1 MTLGSDTYR
10 RDLPVSMLTA
20 IGTTALWFGLTWRY
34 GFDLADEGYY
44 WYGAQRV
51 LRGEVP
57 MRDFMSYDIGRYY
70 WAAFFMHLI
79 GDDGIFGAR
88 ISAAVWQIVGSFVGV
103 NICLMSLRQS
113 GVVRWVFAVLI
124 TSILTVWVWPY
135 YKVYDHFTSVLVV
148 AALVLM
154 LKSIKPSAW
163 LFAGAV
169 IGVAAI
175 MGRNHGVYGMVAALL
190 VISLLLIKAS
200 SSWAVIGLCGYF
212 LLGVLIGFSPTL
224 IMMFAVEGFASA
236 FIDSILMMVQTGATN
251 ISLPVPWPWE
261 VKFQG
266 MGFLLTA
273 QKLLVGMGFVIL
285 LAFPLLGVLVLTYQH
300 FDLSSDSQKVFVAA
314 IAAAI
319 PYAHYAFSRAD
330 EAHLALGIFPVLLG
344 LLSLGG
350 SMIGLRPLLVGFAL
364 LATSLLTI
372 GSSQPYLS
380 AWLFKTKLV
389 RTDVGGQQLLM
400 YPGTSKLLQFAT
412 EAISHQSTG
421 SKHFLAV
428 PNMTSLYAIYRT
440 KMPIWEIYSLI
451 PRDGRFEGREIE
463 RLELSWPDLVL
474 LSDHALDGNPLFKYS
489 QMRPLINEWI
499 TSRYLLTDVGENLG
513 NSDVRVYS
521 LKKSLHR
528 SAE

>member
-1 MTLGSDTYR
+1 MTLGSDAYR
-10 RDLPVSMLTA
+10 RDLPVAMLTA
-20 IGTTALWFGLTWRY
+20 IGITALWFGLTWRY

-70 WAAFFMHLI
+70 WAAFFMHLM

-88 ISAAVWQIVGSFVGV
+88 ISAAVWQVVGSFVGV
-103 NICLMSLRQS
+103 YICLMSLRQS
-113 GVVRWVFAVLI
+113 GVMRLVFAVL
-124 TSILTVWVWPY
+124 TASILTVWIWPY

-154 LKSIKPSAW
+154 LKSIRPSAW

-190 VISLLLIKAS
+190 VISLLLIKAP
-200 SSWAVIGLCGYF
+200 SSWAVIGLCRYF

-236 FIDSILMMVQTGATN
+236 FIDSIFMLFQYGATN
-251 ISLPVPWPWE
+251 INLSVPWPWE
-261 VKFQG
+261 AKLQEG
-266 MGFLLTA
+266 LGFLLTA
-273 QKLLVGMGFVIL
+273 PKLLVGMGFVIL
-285 LAFPLLGVLVLTYQH
+285 LAFPLLGMLVLTYH
-300 FDLSSDSQKVFVAA
+300 RFDLSSDSQKVFVAA
-314 IAAAI
+314 VAVGI

-372 GSSQPYLS
+372 GGSQPYLS

-389 RTDVGGQQLLM
+389 QTDVGGQQLWM
-400 YPGTSKLLQFAT
+400 SRGTSKLLQVAT
-412 EAISHQSTG
+412 EAIAHHSMG
-421 SKHFLAV
+421 SNNFLAV

-440 KMPIWEIYSLI
+440 KMPIWEIYSLF
-451 PRDGRFEGREIE
+451 PRDGKFEGREIE
-463 RLELSWPDLVL
+463 RLELLLPDLVIF
-474 LSDHALDGNPLFKYS
+474 SDHALDGNPLFKYS
-489 QMRPLINEWI
+489 RMHPLMNEWI
-499 TSRYLLTDVGENLG
+499 TSRYLLTDAGEKLG

-521 LKKSLHR
+521 LKKSLR
-528 SAE
+528 R